1 MAAVPDVQ
9 IQHQLIHS
17 NPLNCTWSLE
27 VLYSIFTNIWL
38 SGGRHINI
46 RSYIYSGC
54 SSFPV
59 WYSSGLI
66 GWRCMCWP
74 LNHCLK
80 IVGDLLDMSF
90 SPSKIKISIW
100 RKFEV
105 INKKVTWIHP
115 RLTEWF
121 KIAIGGIFNIY
132 KYMITWRSPHQCKV
146 IFTLDVER
154 FLSDTVADSSGEGAC
169 VDLSII
175 AWKFSVNFR
184 IFSFPQR
191 RLSFLS
197 ERNLRSLNKKVTW
210 IRPRL
215 TNYT

>member
-1 MAAVPDVQ
+1 MEYILSCVGGSDLRISSVEDVLDTWVENWGWVPYLVATGPDVQ
-9 IQHQLIHS
+9 IQNQLIYS
-17 NPLNCTWSLE
+17 NPLNCTRSLE

-46 RSYIYSGC
+46 RSYLYSGC

-59 WYSSGLI
+59 WYSSGFI

-80 IVGDLLDMSF
+80 IVRDLLDMSF
-90 SPSKIKISIW
+90 SPSKMKISIW

-121 KIAIGGIFNIY
+121 KIDIGGIL
-132 KYMITWRSPHQCKV
+132 
-146 IFTLDVER
+146 IFTN
-154 FLSDTVADSSGEGAC
+154 T
-169 VDLSII
+169 
-175 AWKFSVNFR
+175 W
-184 IFSFPQR
+184 
-191 RLSFLS
+191 
-197 ERNLRSLNKKVTW
+197 LRGVRHIN
-210 IRPRL
+210 IRS
-215 TNYT
+215 